1 MKKSNSNSG
10 PMDAALKFLTPK
22 ARTVRETELYL
33 DKCQFGE
40 FEVYSVIERLKE
52 LGYLDDKAYADEF
65 IRSRLATKPVSRR
78 KLREQLTAH
87 QLDNDII
94 NEALA
99 SVSEGTE
106 LENAMLTAKKLAVNM
121 TGYNHDDKFERIAK
135 RLVSRGFDYS
145 VVMQCVSS
153 LCENG
158 LLDMSWD

>member
-1 MKKSNSNSG
+1 MKKSKSNLG

-78 KLREQLTAH
+78 KLREQLTDH
-87 QLDNDII
+87 QLDNDIV
-94 NEALA
+94 NEAIA
-99 SVSEGTE
+99 SISDEVE
-106 LENAMLTAKKLAVNM
+106 LENAMSAAKKLDTNM
-121 TGYNHDDKFERIAK
+121 TGYTDSYKLERITK
-135 RLVSRGFDYS
+135 RLISRGFDYG
-145 VVMQCVSS
+145 VVKQCVSN
-153 LCENG
+153 LYENVAC
-158 LLDMSWD
+158 DINYD

>member
-1 MKKSNSNSG
+1 MKKLNSG

-40 FEVYSVIERLKE
+40 FEIYSVIERLKE

-78 KLREQLTAH
+78 KLREQLAGH

-99 SVSEGTE
+99 SVSDEAE
-106 LENAMLTAKKLAVNM
+106 LENAMLIAQKFAANM
-121 TGYNHDDKFERIAK
+121 TGYNHDDKLERIAK
-135 RLVSRGFDYS
+135 RLISRGFDY
-145 VVMQCVSS
+145 VFAKQCVSN
-153 LCENG
+153 LCENVTH
-158 LLDMSWD
+158 DMEWN

>member
-1 MKKSNSNSG
+1 MKKSKSNSG

-22 ARTVRETELYL
+22 ARTIRETELYL

-40 FEVYSVIERLKE
+40 FEVYSAIERLKE

-78 KLREQLTAH
+78 KLREQLTGH

-94 NEALA
+94 NEALN
-99 SVSEGTE
+99 SVSEETE
-106 LENAMLTAKKLAVNM
+106 LENAMLAAKKLAANM
-121 TGYNHDDKFERIAK
+121 TGYNSDDKLDRIAK
-135 RLVSRGFDYS
+135 RLISRGFDYG
-145 VVMQCVSS
+145 VVKQCVSS

-158 LLDMSWD
+158 SCDMSWD